1 VKRVSE
7 QPAAN
12 VVVIGGS
19 AGAIGALSRLVAG
32 FTPDLAAAIFVVIHI
47 PPDVRSVLPEIL
59 SRAGPLPAQHA
70 REGESVRM
78 GRIYVA
84 PPNRHLTVQNSTM
97 RVQMGPRENR
107 HRPAIDPLFRTAARA
122 YPGCVIGVILSGYL
136 DDGVAGLYAVR
147 RQGGVA
153 MIQEPA
159 DAEAADMPLRAM
171 EYSGADYVL
180 PAAEIGQVIPRLLQ
194 CVGGVMGKS
203 NADKENGAR
212 ANEDQRTNE
221 QVAYPEEGGGKPSVF
236 ACPEC
241 HGTLWE
247 LQEGKVTRFRCR
259 VGHAYS
265 EGALHQELSESAESA
280 LWAAMRALE
289 EKAAMNG
296 RIADTSAAPPSHRDR
311 LRDQAA
317 ADQQHAQVIRN
328 MIFQGK

>member
-1 VKRVSE
+1 MNRASE

-47 PPDVRSVLPEIL
+47 PADVESALPAIL

-70 REGESVRM
+70 REGERVRM
-78 GRIYVA
+78 GHIYVA
-84 PPNRHLTVQNSTM
+84 PPNHHLTVHNSIM
-97 RVQMGPRENR
+97 RVQKGPRENR
-107 HRPAIDPLFRTAARA
+107 HRPAIDALFRTAARA
-122 YPGCVIGVILSGYL
+122 YAGCVIGVILSGYL

-147 RQGGVA
+147 KQGGVA
-153 MIQEPA
+153 VIQEPA
-159 DAEAADMPLRAM
+159 DAETADMPLRAM

-180 PAAEIGQVIPRLLQ
+180 PAAEIGRAIPGLLQ
-194 CVGGVMGKS
+194 CVGGAMGKS
-203 NADKENGAR
+203 NAYNENDAR
-212 ANEDQRTNE
+212 ANENTRANE
-221 QVAYPEEGGGKPSVF
+221 EVAHPEEGTGKPSVF

-241 HGTLWE
+241 HGALWE
-247 LQEGKVTRFRCR
+247 LQEGKLTRFRCR

-265 EGALHQELSESAESA
+265 EGTLHEELSESAESA

-289 EKAAMNG
+289 EKAAMHV
-296 RIADTSAAPPSHRDR
+296 RIADSISGPLGHRDR

>member
-1 VKRVSE
+1 MNRASE
-7 QPAAN
+7 RPAAN

-32 FTPDLAAAIFVVIHI
+32 LTPDLAAAIFVVIHI

-84 PPNRHLTVQNSTM
+84 PPNHHLTVQNSTM

-159 DAEAADMPLRAM
+159 DAEAADMPYAAEGHGVQRGGLRAAGGGNRP
-171 EYSGADYVL
+171 SDSPPVAVCWRRN
-180 PAAEIGQVIPRLLQ
+180 GQV
-194 CVGGVMGKS
+194 
-203 NADKENGAR
+203 
-212 ANEDQRTNE
+212 
-221 QVAYPEEGGGKPSVF
+221 
-236 ACPEC
+236 EC
-241 HGTLWE
+241 G
-247 LQEGKVTRFRCR
+247 
-259 VGHAYS
+259 
-265 EGALHQELSESAESA
+265 
-280 LWAAMRALE
+280 
-289 EKAAMNG
+289 
-296 RIADTSAAPPSHRDR
+296 
-311 LRDQAA
+311 
-317 ADQQHAQVIRN
+317 
-328 MIFQGK
+328 